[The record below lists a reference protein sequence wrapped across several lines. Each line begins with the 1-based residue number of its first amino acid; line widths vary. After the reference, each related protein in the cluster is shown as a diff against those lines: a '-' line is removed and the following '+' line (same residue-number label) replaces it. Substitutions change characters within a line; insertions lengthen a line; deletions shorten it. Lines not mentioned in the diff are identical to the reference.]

1 MSVTHKCLTSE
12 SHSREDWIKA
22 GWSRGVFISLNDN
35 VHLQDIIPAEILSH
49 IKEKESV
56 YLVPVTYD
64 CALVDEDFSR
74 EPWAQIILLWKV
86 DSENGNFKFGK
97 NPRVI
102 QIPVNVGGNIE
113 YYEAQAIGIFH
124 VKRDTLLRSNIDNS
138 RKLSPKFLKIV
149 LGWCAARITRSVFPD
164 SWNNRLS
171 KSKKI
176 FEKIWNDSTFSS
188 LISGVYINVA
198 PFTELNDGQSYD
210 AKVILCFD
218 TEQNSVS
225 LRNYKNTLEQ
235 IHMAQISGAFST
247 VGQINLKSVD
257 ILPDT
262 EFTKSMERDFHLL
275 DLEYFSSK
283 Q

>member
-1 MSVTHKCLTSE
+1 MSVTHECLTSE
-12 SHSREDWIKA
+12 SHNREGWIKS

-35 VHLQDIIPAEILSH
+35 AHLKDIIPAEILSYVE
-49 IKEKESV
+49 KKESI

-74 EPWAQIILLWKV
+74 EPWAQIILLWKA
-86 DSENGNFKFGK
+86 DNENGNFKFGK

-102 QIPVNVGGNIE
+102 QIPVNIGSNIE
-113 YYEAQAIGIFH
+113 HYEAQAIGICH
-124 VKRDTLLRSNIDNS
+124 VKRDTLLRSNIDKT
-138 RKLSPKFLKIV
+138 RTLSPKFLKIV

-176 FEKIWNDSTFSS
+176 FEKIWNDDTFNS
-188 LISGVYINVA
+188 LISGVYINA
-198 PFTELNDGQSYD
+198 IPFNEQADDKFYD
-210 AKVILCFD
+210 ANVILCFD
-218 TEQNSVS
+218 TEQQEVN
-225 LRNYKNTLEQ
+225 LRKYKDKFEQ
-235 IHMAQISGAFST
+235 QHIEMISGAFKT
-247 VGQINLKSVD
+247 TLNINLKSVK
-257 ILPDT
+257 ILADT

-283 Q
+283 E

>member
-1 MSVTHKCLTSE
+1 MSVTHECLTSE
-12 SHSREDWIKA
+12 SHNREGWIKS

-35 VHLQDIIPAEILSH
+35 AHLKDIIPAEILSYVE
-49 IKEKESV
+49 KKESI

-74 EPWAQIILLWKV
+74 EPWAQIILLWKA
-86 DSENGNFKFGK
+86 DNENGNFKFGK

-102 QIPVNVGGNIE
+102 QIPVNIGSNIE
-113 YYEAQAIGIFH
+113 HYEAQAIGICH
-124 VKRDTLLRSNIDNS
+124 VKRDTLLRSNIDKT
-138 RKLSPKFLKIV
+138 RTLSPKFLKIV

-176 FEKIWNDSTFSS
+176 FEKIWNDDTFNS
-188 LISGVYINVA
+188 LISGVYINA
-198 PFTELNDGQSYD
+198 IPFNEQADDKFYD
-210 AKVILCFD
+210 ANVILCFD
-218 TEQNSVS
+218 TEQQGVN
-225 LRNYKNTLEQ
+225 LRKYKDKFEQ
-235 IHMAQISGAFST
+235 QHIEMISGAFKT
-247 VGQINLKSVD
+247 TLNINLKSVK
-257 ILPDT
+257 ILADT

-283 Q
+283 E

>member
-12 SHSREDWIKA
+12 SHNREGWIKA

-35 VHLQDIIPAEILSH
+35 VHLHDIIPAEILSH
-49 IKEKESV
+49 VKEKESV

-86 DSENGNFKFGK
+86 DSQNGNFKFGK

-113 YYEAQAIGIFH
+113 YYEAQALGICH
-124 VKRDTLLRSNIDNS
+124 IKRDILLNS
-138 RKLSPKFLKIV
+138 RIDETRTLSPKFLKIV

-164 SWNNRLS
+164 SWNNRLI
-171 KSKKI
+171 KSRKI
-176 FEKIWNDSTFSS
+176 FERIWNDGTFNS
-188 LISGVYINVA
+188 LISGVYINLT
-198 PFTELNDGQSYD
+198 PFNELTDDKLYEVN
-210 AKVILCFD
+210 VILCFD
-218 TEQNSVS
+218 TEQQEVNLRKYKNEFEKKHIELIVGAFNTTSNIKLNSV
-225 LRNYKNTLEQ
+225 K
-235 IHMAQISGAFST
+235 
-247 VGQINLKSVD
+247 
-257 ILPDT
+257 ILADM

-283 Q
+283 A